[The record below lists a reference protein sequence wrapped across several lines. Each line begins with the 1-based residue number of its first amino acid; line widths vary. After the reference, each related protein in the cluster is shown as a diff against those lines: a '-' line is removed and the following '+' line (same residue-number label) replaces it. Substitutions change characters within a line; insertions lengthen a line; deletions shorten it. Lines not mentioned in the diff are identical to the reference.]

1 MYLTLVISVFALIVL
16 TTFALHKL
24 LMDSRIN
31 YLEDKL
37 EDLRKEKFSLEL
49 EVKYIQ
55 NEYFDL
61 LDNLSLNSSN
71 EGLNSSYSY
80 KQKRKGNV

>member
-1 MYLTLVISVFALIVL
+1 
-16 TTFALHKL
+16 
-24 LMDSRIN
+24 MDSRIN

-37 EDLRKEKFSLEL
+37 EDLRKEKFCLEL

>member
-1 MYLTLVISVFALIVL
+1 
-16 TTFALHKL
+16 
-24 LMDSRIN
+24 MDSRIN

-37 EDLRKEKFSLEL
+37 DDLRKEKFSLAL
-49 EVKYIQ
+49 EVKYIE

-71 EGLNSSYSY
+71 ESLNSSYSY
-80 KQKRKGNV
+80 KIKRRKNV